1 MTRIPN
7 LSGRIYNHSAA
18 YCVKGVD
25 NAETVRQSALP
36 FLLSSPTLFIS
47 VSTQTPSQGS
57 LADQS
62 LVSLALAVRMKDES
76 GPTWRSDNDKQKGEV
91 KLNIQ
96 RWGSVIM

>member
-1 MTRIPN
+1 MRRR
-7 LSGRIYNHSAA
+7 G
-18 YCVKGVD
+18 GVD

-62 LVSLALAVRMKDES
+62 LVPLALAVRMKDES
-76 GPTWRSDNDKQKGEV
+76 GPTWRSDNDKQKREV
-91 KLNIQ
+91 KLNIP
-96 RWGSVIM
+96 R